1 MFSNIDSSLN
11 SLADKGSHFLLF
23 FVLFLV
29 LSCIVFII
37 NSLINKALKKF
48 QLPLLFALFKNSVIF
63 VLIIMILLSSAYI
76 AFGEQVVNNL
86 LKGLGILG
94 IVLGFTFKEVGENL
108 ISGILLALQTPF
120 KQGDYIEHDGM
131 VGEVLSISLRNTQI
145 KTTDGKDVF
154 IPNANLI
161 KNKLISYTVDGYLR
175 YGFIVG
181 LEVGV
186 DFDKAKAIIEQAVIQ
201 TAKVLN
207 DDHKPNIYIKELKA
221 STTDVQVNFWLN
233 IEDYPRIP
241 EHNRIRSDVMNNVVQ
256 ALVKHDFYLPAD
268 IVEIKK
274 LN

>member
-1 MFSNIDSSLN
+1 M
-11 SLADKGSHFLLF
+11 F

-37 NSLINKALKKF
+37 NSLINKSLKKF

-76 AFGEQVVNNL
+76 AFGEKVVNNL

-161 KNKLISYTVDGYLR
+161 KNTLISYTIDGYLR

>member
-1 MFSNIDSSLN
+1 MLQKVEQSLGA
-11 SLADKGSHFLLF
+11 LATTASDFILF
-23 FVLFLV
+23 TVLFLI
-29 LSCIVFII
+29 LSAII
-37 NSLINKALKKF
+37 YAINALINHLLKKF
-48 QLPLLFALFKNSVIF
+48 KLPLLFDLFKNIVIL
-63 VLIIMILLSSAYI
+63 VLLAAVVLSCAYI
-76 AFGEQVVNNL
+76 AFGSQAVNQL

-120 KQGDYIEHDGM
+120 KQGDYIEYDGT
-131 VGEVLSISLRNTQI
+131 VGEVLSINLRNTQV
-145 KTTDGKDVF
+145 KTVDGKDVF

-161 KNKLISYTVDGYLR
+161 KNNLISYTVDGYLR
-175 YGFIVG
+175 YGFVVG

-186 DFDKAKAIIEQAVIQ
+186 DFNKAKTIIEQAVIE
-201 TAKVLN
+201 TAKVLTE
-207 DDHKPNIYIKELKA
+207 DRLPNIYIKELKA

-233 IEDYPRIP
+233 VEDYPRIP

-268 IVEIKK
+268 IVEVKK

>member
-37 NSLINKALKKF
+37 NSLINKSLKKF
-48 QLPLLFALFKNSVIF
+48 QLPLLFALCKNIVIF

-161 KNKLISYTVDGYLR
+161 KNTLISYTIDGYLR